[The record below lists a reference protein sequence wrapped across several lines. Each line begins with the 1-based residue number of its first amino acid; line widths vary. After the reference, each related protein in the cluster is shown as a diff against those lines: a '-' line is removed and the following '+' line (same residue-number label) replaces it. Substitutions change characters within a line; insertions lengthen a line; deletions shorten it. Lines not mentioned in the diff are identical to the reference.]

1 MDNLEQRAVI
11 KYLHKKGLTPKQ
23 IYEDM
28 QCTLGQSC
36 PSYTMVKKWAAEFK
50 RGRVSIA
57 DDPRPGRPTTATN
70 PHNVAIICDM
80 IMKDRRLKVREIADI
95 VGISYERTQN
105 IIVNE
110 LGFSKVS
117 ARWVPK
123 LLSVE
128 QKITRLTISR
138 DCLDLYEADPQDF
151 LDRYVTMD
159 ETWVHHYTPETKQ
172 QSKQWVRAGSPP
184 PKKAKA
190 ILSANKVM
198 ASVFWDAKGVIMVD
212 YLQKGTTINSDYY
225 CELLRRLREELKVK
239 RPGLLTK
246 KVLFHQDNARVH
258 TSLKSM
264 AEIHNCGFELL
275 PHPPYSPDLAPS
287 DFHLFP
293 NLKKHMGGKKFLTN
307 DEVQAEVDTYFEDL
321 EESFFKSGVLA
332 LESRWNKCKDLDG
345 DYVEK

>member
-1 MDNLEQRAVI
+1 MEKLEQRAVI

-23 IYEDM
+23 IYDDM
-28 QCTLGQSC
+28 QSTLGQSC

-50 RGRVSIA
+50 RGRDSIA
-57 DDPRPGRPTTATN
+57 DDPRPGRPTTVTN
-70 PHNVAIICDM
+70 TDNVAIICEM

-117 ARWVPK
+117 ARWVPR

-128 QKITRLTISR
+128 QKIARRTNSR
-138 DCLDLYEADPQDF
+138 ECLDLYEADTQDF
-151 LDRYVTMD
+151 LDRFVTMD

-172 QSKQWVRAGSPP
+172 QSKQWVRPGSPP

-198 ASVFWDAKGVIMVD
+198 ASVFWDAKGIIMVD
-212 YLQKGTTINSDYY
+212 YLQRGKTINSDYY
-225 CELLRRLREELKVK
+225 CELLRRLREALKIK
-239 RPGLLTK
+239 RPGMLTK
-246 KVLFHQDNARVH
+246 KVIFHQDNARPH

-264 AEIHNCGFELL
+264 AEIAKCGFELL
-275 PHPPYSPDLAPS
+275 PHPIHPI
-287 DFHLFP
+287 
-293 NLKKHMGGKKFLTN
+293 
-307 DEVQAEVDTYFEDL
+307 
-321 EESFFKSGVLA
+321 
-332 LESRWNKCKDLDG
+332 
-345 DYVEK
+345 